1 MPTRRLIATAA
12 LLAAAGLGAPAHAQQ
27 NIRLTAAAGHPPVFL
42 WVKLVDEFFIRE
54 VDKRLAAAGKH
65 KIEWTR
71 AWGGTLIKLGAE
83 SKGIGDGV
91 ADLGF
96 VSTIFEA
103 AKFPTQNV
111 SYYAPFGTDDI
122 GVVTQVVNELQ
133 GRIPAMGQAWSKNNL
148 VYLGGA
154 ALDAY
159 HIWTSFPLKSVD
171 DLKGRKIT
179 APGPAA
185 NWIKGTGAV
194 AVAGNL
200 NTYYEDIKSG
210 VSNGVITF
218 ATGAWG
224 AKVHEVAPY
233 ITKVNFGAQYAGARG
248 GALHHQG
255 QLRRPVRRRA
265 GDQQG
270 ALRQAAAR
278 GAEGDAR
285 SRRRVQP
292 ALCRRPGADRRR
304 AAEEGRGSR
313 RQAERAAGGRAQ
325 ALGRHAAADRQDLCR
340 RPAGQGAAGRP
351 GAARLH
357 GRAEEGRRAA
367 GARLGGEVRL
377 PAESPAAPSPRRG
390 DAASGR
396 GDPDHG
402 GRWHGRLRGRSN
414 PAGGASRALGRRRGL
429 QTTYASSAC
438 PACANSYEI

>member
-1 MPTRRLIATAA
+1 MHRRTLHHLA
-12 LLAAAGLGAPAHAQQ
+12 LAATLALAGASAAQAQQ
-27 NIRLTAAAGHPPVFL
+27 TIRLTAAAGHPPVFL
-42 WVKLVDEFFIRE
+42 WVKLVDEYFIPE
-54 VDKRLAAAGKH
+54 VDKRLAAAGGKH
-65 KIEWTR
+65 KVEWTR

-122 GVVTQVVNELQ
+122 GVVTQVVNQMQERL
-133 GRIPAMGQAWSKNNL
+133 PAMGQAWSKNQL

-159 HIWTSFPLKSVD
+159 HLWTNFPVNSVD
-171 DLKGRKIT
+171 DLKGKKIT

-233 ITKVNFGAQYAGARG
+233 ITKVNFGAQYAGGLAMNKARFDKLPPEVQKVMREV
-248 GALHHQG
+248 GAEYSQ
-255 QLRRPVRRRA
+255 RFA
-265 GDQQG
+265 
-270 ALRQAAAR
+270 AAQAAAASGLLKKMEEA
-278 GAEGDAR
+278 GAKISEL
-285 SRRRVQP
+285 P
-292 ALCRRPGADRRR
+292 
-304 AAEEGRGSR
+304 AAERTR
-313 RQAERAAGGRAQ
+313 WADTLPPIAKTW
-325 ALGRHAAADRQDLCR
+325 AADLQAKGL
-340 RPAGQGAAGRP
+340 P
-351 GAARLH
+351 GDQVLH
-357 GRAEEGRRAA
+357 GYMDGLKKAGSHPARDWAA
-367 GARLGGEVRL
+367 K
-377 PAESPAAPSPRRG
+377 
-390 DAASGR
+390 
-396 GDPDHG
+396 
-402 GRWHGRLRGRSN
+402 
-414 PAGGASRALGRRRGL
+414 
-429 QTTYASSAC
+429 
-438 PACANSYEI
+438 

>member
-1 MPTRRLIATAA
+1 MLMTRRLIASAA
-12 LLAAAGLGAPAHAQQ
+12 LLAAAGALVPAHAQQ
-27 NIRLTAAAGHPPVFL
+27 TIRLTAAAGHPPVFL
-42 WVKLVDEFFIRE
+42 WVKLVDEFFIPE
-54 VDKRLAAAGKH
+54 VDKRLAAAGGKH
-65 KIEWTR
+65 KVEWTR

-122 GVVTQVVNELQ
+122 GAVTRVVNEMQ
-133 GRIPAMGQAWSKNNL
+133 TSIPAMGQAWSKSGL

-185 NWIKGTGAV
+185 NWIRDTGAV

-233 ITKVNFGAQYAGARG
+233 VTKVNFGAQYAGGLAINKARFDKLPPEVQKVMREV
-248 GALHHQG
+248 GAEYSQRFAAAQSAAAAGLLKKMEEAGAKVSELSVAERTRWADTLPPIAKTWAADLQAKG
-255 QLRRPVRRRA
+255 LP
-265 GDQQG
+265 GDQVLHGFMNGLKKAG
-270 ALRQAAAR
+270 A
-278 GAEGDAR
+278 
-285 SRRRVQP
+285 QP
-292 ALCRRPGADRRR
+292 ARDW
-304 AAEEGRGSR
+304 AAK
-313 RQAERAAGGRAQ
+313 
-325 ALGRHAAADRQDLCR
+325 
-340 RPAGQGAAGRP
+340 
-351 GAARLH
+351 
-357 GRAEEGRRAA
+357 
-367 GARLGGEVRL
+367 
-377 PAESPAAPSPRRG
+377 
-390 DAASGR
+390 
-396 GDPDHG
+396 
-402 GRWHGRLRGRSN
+402 
-414 PAGGASRALGRRRGL
+414 
-429 QTTYASSAC
+429 
-438 PACANSYEI
+438 